1 MRSAIELQV
10 DKHTSYF
17 HSTSVT
23 DFLSAISQDLELD
36 LVSKVKQ
43 SDGFSLMVDES
54 TDISVS
60 QNLIVYIR
68 ILEKDAFRRVN
79 PLTYFLGIT
88 QLDRANADTIY
99 SALLKMLS
107 TKGID
112 IMLLRRISTDG
123 ATVMVGN

>member
-1 MRSAIELQV
+1 
-10 DKHTSYF
+10 
-17 HSTSVT
+17 
-23 DFLSAISQDLELD
+23 
-36 LVSKVKQ
+36 
-43 SDGFSLMVDES
+43 MVDES

-68 ILEKDAFRRVN
+68 ILEKDAFSRVN
-79 PLTYFLGIT
+79 PHTYFLGIT

-112 IMLLRRISTDG
+112 IMLLRGISTDG